1 MSDTPFLPLPHDEEP
16 RGTASQDQAPASLS
30 ASTPIRSRG
39 WLYLGIALV
48 LVVILLLI
56 GFLPRR
62 DTNHAIG
69 AQAEHEINAL
79 PVVEVMTVN
88 QSSSAQQLTLPGTV
102 TPRDAAHIYAR
113 AAGYLKAR
121 YVDLGDKVHRGQLLA
136 VISAPDLDATVL
148 QQQSFVQQS
157 KDAMNKARSEQTLEQ
172 LTYDRVHT
180 LVLHGVLSQQD
191 DDVALAALKAAI
203 DDVDSA
209 EGAVAASSA
218 SLAHSAAL
226 ASFEQIRS
234 PIDGTITLRNVEVG
248 SLVSANGPA
257 EGLAP
262 TPAARQSGGPPTGGA
277 QGNELFEVASLR
289 DLLVFVNVPEDDAPF
304 IQTGQ
309 QAMLTFSEMPTEP
322 FTGTISRTSDSLSQQ
337 TRTLLLEIKVA
348 DPLHRLRPGM
358 FASVQLHFNASDPGI
373 LISGD
378 SVIPRAQGQFVAVVQ
393 NGIVH
398 MQEIHVGRDLGTQV
412 YVTKGLKN
420 GDTVVVNPTDSVK
433 EGAHVN
439 VLEAPKGQ

>member
-1 MSDTPFLPLPHDEEP
+1 MSDTSFLPSHDEAHPPATTP
-16 RGTASQDQAPASLS
+16 R
-30 ASTPIRSRG
+30 RSHV

-48 LVVILLLI
+48 VVIILLLV
-56 GFLPRR
+56 GVLPRR
-62 DTNHAIG
+62 ETTRAIN
-69 AQAEHEINAL
+69 AQVEQETNAL
-79 PVVEVMTVN
+79 PIVEVMTVN
-88 QSSSAQQLTLPGTV
+88 QGSAAQQLTLPGTV

-157 KDAMNKARSEQTLEQ
+157 KDALNKARSQQALEQ
-172 LTYDRVHT
+172 VTYDRIHT

-203 DDVDSA
+203 DDVHSA

-218 SLAHSAAL
+218 ALARSSAL

-248 SLVSANGPA
+248 SLVSANGTA
-257 EGLAP
+257 EGLTA
-262 TPAARQSGGPPTGGA
+262 TPAASQSGGPSTGGA
-277 QGNELFEVASLR
+277 QGNQLFEVASLR
-289 DLLVFVNVPEDDAPF
+289 DLLVFVTAPEDDAPF

-309 QAMLTFSEMPTEP
+309 QAVLTFSEMPSEP
-322 FTGTISRTSDSLSQQ
+322 FTGTITRTSDSLSQQ

-348 DPLHRLRPGM
+348 DPLHRLRSGM
-358 FASVQLHFNASDPGI
+358 FASVQLHFDASNPGI

-378 SVIPRAQGQFVAVVQ
+378 SVIPRAQGQFVAVIQ

-398 MQEIHVGRDLGTQV
+398 MQEIHVGRDLGTQI
-412 YVTKGLKN
+412 YVTTGLRD
-420 GDTVVVNPTDSVK
+420 GDAIVVSPTDSVK
-433 EGAHVN
+433 EGARVT
-439 VLEAPKGQ
+439 VREAPKGQQK

>member
-1 MSDTPFLPLPHDEEP
+1 MSDTPFLPPRNDESA
-16 RGTASQDQAPASLS
+16 RGNAPTPPLV
-30 ASTPIRSRG
+30 STPSRSRV
-39 WLYLGIALV
+39 WLYLGIAA
-48 LVVILLLI
+48 VVVVSLLTI
-56 GFLPRR
+56 GILPRR
-62 DTNHAIG
+62 ATTHAIDG
-69 AQAEHEINAL
+69 QAEQETNAL

-88 QSSSAQQLTLPGTV
+88 QGSAAQQLTLPGTV

-148 QQQSFVQQS
+148 QQQSLVQQS
-157 KDAMNKARSEQTLEQ
+157 KDALNRAKSQQNLEQ
-172 LTYDRVHT
+172 VTYDRIHT

-191 DDVALAALKAAI
+191 DDVALTALKVAM
-203 DDVDSA
+203 DDVHSA
-209 EGAVAASSA
+209 EGAIAASSA

-257 EGLAP
+257 EGL
-262 TPAARQSGGPPTGGA
+262 TPIAAASQSGGPPSGGA

-289 DLLVFVNVPEDDAPF
+289 DLLVFVTVPEDDAPF

-309 QAMLTFSEMPTEP
+309 QAMLTFSEMPSEP

-358 FASVQLHFNASDPGI
+358 FASVLLHFNASNPGI

-398 MQEIHVGRDLGTQV
+398 MREVHVGRDLGTQV
-412 YVTKGLKN
+412 YVTAGLRN
-420 GDTVVVNPTDSVK
+420 GDVVIVNPTDSVK
-433 EGAHVN
+433 EGVHVT
-439 VLEAPKGQ
+439 VLEAPKGQQK